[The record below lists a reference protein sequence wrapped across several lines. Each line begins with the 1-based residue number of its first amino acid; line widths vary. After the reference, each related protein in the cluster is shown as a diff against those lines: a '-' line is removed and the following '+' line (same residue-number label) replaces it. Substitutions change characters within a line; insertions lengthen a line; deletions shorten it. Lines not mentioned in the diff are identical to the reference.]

1 MEIMAWKKGKLGEY
15 ADTNDK
21 KPFIS
26 WGFVD
31 LPSVATEPNYDL
43 LKEFSY
49 AKTFAYVG
57 TELLY
62 DRRIE
67 ELQNKVNDLEKRISK
82 ICQIQIELRTITYK
96 QACKEITEY
105 FKKHHG
111 ENIYPHEIMLA
122 LKIDIDLVEKIIED
136 LTVKGQIKEV
146 N

>member
-1 MEIMAWKKGKLGEY
+1 MEIVAWNKGNLGEY

-21 KPFIS
+21 KPFMG
-26 WGFVD
+26 WGFMD
-31 LPSVATEPNYDL
+31 SSSVATEPNYVL
-43 LKEFSY
+43 LKGFSY
-49 AKTFAYVG
+49 AK

-67 ELQNKVNDLEKRISK
+67 ELQSKVNDLEKKISAF
-82 ICQIQIELRTITYK
+82 CQMQIELRTITYK
-96 QACKEITEY
+96 QACGEIIEY

-111 ENIYPHEIMLA
+111 ENIYPHEIMIA
-122 LKIDIDLVEKIIED
+122 LKIDIDLIEKIIEK